1 MNPIGTVL
9 LRKQSGPFNRAAV
22 FLTSVVDVHVAA
34 AILDGAVLLGVAR
47 GGGGGDGGL
56 GGGGRLL
63 LAHEV
68 MHHGG
73 RRGSLLLLL
82 LLLLGDLENQMLMF

>member
-47 GGGGGDGGL
+47 GGGGDGGL

-82 LLLLGDLENQMLMF
+82 LLLGDLENQMLMFS